1 MTKYKSSQ
9 YLKSLNN
16 RGLFLVMYVLHELTV
31 GSTYQNHSETQA
43 GKATATVTIL
53 VALPKDKDI

>member
-31 GSTYQNHSETQA
+31 GSTSQNHSETQA
-43 GKATATVTIL
+43 GKATTTVTIL